1 LLVPET
7 SDHWIVGLAVHA
19 WIDRA
24 LTNGAKVHRYQPGFM
39 HQKVMLIDD
48 RFSSV
53 GSGNMDNRSFCLN
66 FEASLLVLDK
76 EFARKIKA
84 MLERDFERSEPM
96 AAGHLAGRP
105 LLFRLMVNLARL
117 ASPLL

>member
-1 LLVPET
+1 
-7 SDHWIVGLAVHA
+7 S
-19 WIDRA
+19 
-24 LTNGAKVHRYQPGFM
+24 Y
-39 HQKVMLIDD
+39 
-48 RFSSV
+48 V

-66 FEASLLVLDK
+66 FEAGLLVLDK
-76 EFARKIKA
+76 EFAQKIKS

-105 LLFRLMVNLARL
+105 LLFRLTVNLARL

>member
-1 LLVPET
+1 
-7 SDHWIVGLAVHA
+7 
-19 WIDRA
+19 
-24 LTNGAKVHRYQPGFM
+24 
-39 HQKVMLIDD
+39 MLIDD

-53 GSGNMDNRSFCLN
+53 GSGNMDNRSFRLN

-76 EFARKIKA
+76 GFARKVKS
-84 MLERDFERSEPM
+84 MLERDFEHSEPM
-96 AAGHLAGRP
+96 TAGHLAGRP